1 MATNIKDSYVNY
13 TTIDDEVNVKI
24 KSVDKK
30 FLHFYHG
37 DLVNY

>member
-1 MATNIKDSYVNY
+1 MAANIKYSYVNY
-13 TTIDDEVNVKI
+13 VGIDDEVKVKMKI
-24 KSVDKK
+24 VDK